1 MAAIGRQNQLEYF
14 LQGSVGKDSVKA
26 LLERLK
32 GLCDGAS
39 RQFATFQDHEIV
51 YTLGNNILYFQGSV
65 SCIFWR
71 VHWSNLRVASIYIC
85 FLFTEA
91 LASIFASQRPN
102 TIFIRWF
109 SLKRSSL
116 ILEIQRCHP
125 LQNSVTSTVPE
136 SWTLPTPSKR
146 PILTLVP
153 PLAFP
158 S

>member
-65 SCIFWR
+65 SCILIFEEFIEAT
-71 VHWSNLRVASIYIC
+71 SELLLYIYA
-85 FLFTEA
+85 FDL
-91 LASIFASQRPN
+91 QR
-102 TIFIRWF
+102 
-109 SLKRSSL
+109 L
-116 ILEIQRCHP
+116 
-125 LQNSVTSTVPE
+125 
-136 SWTLPTPSKR
+136 
-146 PILTLVP
+146 
-153 PLAFP
+153 
-158 S
+158 

>member
-39 RQFATFQDHEIV
+39 RQFATFVDHEMV
-51 YTLGNNILYFQGSV
+51 YTIGNNMLHFQSSV
-65 SCIFWR
+65 SCIFLFLR
-71 VHWSNLRVASIYIC
+71 VHRSKSELLLYMLLIYRGLSFYFC
-85 FLFTEA
+85 FSETKYY
-91 LASIFASQRPN
+91 I
-102 TIFIRWF
+102 
-109 SLKRSSL
+109 
-116 ILEIQRCHP
+116 HP
-125 LQNSVTSTVPE
+125 LIFSQAVFLDLSSAKLSCHQLSPR
-136 SWTLPTPSKR
+136 TPAKR

-153 PLAFP
+153 PQAFP